1 MAYNENW
8 DWKKDFNIY
17 YFNDKRTLI
26 CNHHIETYNDFIE
39 NKITKILS
47 RSLNY
52 KSNNKQIKIDFEFN
66 YLDDF
71 KTTKNPNYYII
82 KNKDYKAPI
91 YVDIKI
97 NENNTKKEFNKILL
111 CELPL
116 MVYSNFCSLYKNVIE
131 KSNDNK
137 EIINKLYNLNE
148 NIYEYGGYFI
158 INGKEKVLVS
168 QDRLTN
174 NKIYLRKDKEFIY
187 VCEIKSVEIDKQD
200 YKPAS
205 TTYIKFKRE
214 EILLNKKIVYKSK
227 KEEDDEEENDEEEN
241 NEEQKKI
248 MDELF
253 GESSDEEKDDINDQD
268 IKVPEKEHIDSANL
282 EREIEE
288 QFDNLNE
295 GTFSYKTKR
304 YKLFSTLQIYVSFP
318 NIKDIPLFILFR
330 ALGIESDKEIIDSII
345 DINDNK
351 FNKFRII
358 LDNCRDKSYP
368 HYTQRMALLYIFN
381 NLENNIKDIFES
393 EYVNKINEKSKCD
406 FVLKIIYEK
415 LLPHTNIDTDLNYYN
430 TNNKK
435 SLFLGYCIYRLLNV
449 LFNYENVTD
458 RDVYTYKRLDCSGKL
473 LSSLFRDYYE
483 NLQRHIK
490 STLSRLYKN
499 DKSLITTL
507 DNELES
513 KQFFQN
519 NYLKH
524 YTKNREII
532 TEGFRKAFK
541 GSWGVK
547 NVTRTLTLENLND
560 TVNRDQYQFNKE
572 GIAQELKR
580 MSHIDT
586 ISHLRRAQTPMDSSI
601 KLTGPRKVN
610 STQYGYICPLDTPEG
625 GLSGLIKNLS
635 VQTKITVN
643 NNDNYRSIQ
652 FIIKLFDNL
661 DFIKKIH
668 FYNNEQNIIKIFI
681 NGDWMYYYNGDKMNT
696 IYKIL
701 KLLKRNNII
710 YKYTSISWNRFDK
723 EFYIYADEGRYIRPV
738 YVVNE
743 NDKTELIR
751 NNLNIEY
758 TNENNYKIL
767 FDSQY
772 KNLKYPEIYQ
782 EIIQKEEEINNLKI
796 NKAKNFDK
804 LKFYLK
810 EYIYNILDKF
820 NVHRKDNNYDDS
832 IYEFKINSF
841 SRENLIRNLM
851 KLTIIIEEKQED
863 DEDDIEYDLE
873 LTEIDIFKDLIKKLS
888 SYDNININDLNEI
901 LEQINLKYEE
911 IDMDNLDSLNDLL
924 ENISDDVMID
934 ISNNIQKIIKQLNK
948 QQDNKSEQIS
958 DFINF
963 ISNDNNLENILNIK
977 INDTIDK
984 EFLIIDNELKNLY
997 NNFYI
1002 NDKIKQLNKNI
1013 NNKKNELNDKLFDL
1027 VSFNIQNID
1036 DSNFDDFYNE
1046 LKEFQMPIEFI
1057 DPEETLYTTI
1067 ALDYKSLKQDLY
1079 KTNEYM
1085 DMHPSLMFGGLT
1097 CMMSFL
1103 EHNPCVRATYSHAQS
1118 KQSIC
1123 IPVSNFRNRVD
1134 TLMLVLNYPQLS
1146 LSYTNNIDLINYDKY
1161 PTGMNGIVAMNS
1173 FMGYNQ
1179 EDAIIVN
1186 KSSLERGLYMTTH
1199 YSTYTIVIED
1209 GEELSMPKEI
1219 KNKNKNKN
1227 YDKLGDNAIIKKGQ
1241 YVNENDIIV
1250 CKYTLVDNEVKDTS
1264 VTMETTPFKDLDDSE
1279 LFEQH
1284 NGGYVDNVI
1293 QEINEENEIS
1303 IRIKIRYTSPPEVAD
1318 KFCSRYAN
1326 KGVVGLIVPQ
1336 DEMPYT
1342 KDGIVPDIMINPH
1355 SMPSRQ
1361 TLSNLFEILTGKL
1374 TSLNGLYSNGSPFQN
1389 VYNKNESKMDLL
1401 IGDDDVKGLLN
1412 QYNFDYKGNE
1422 FLYNGSTSEQL
1433 SSKIF
1438 IGVPYYQ
1445 RLKHLVRNK
1454 INARDSGPKDF
1465 LTRQP
1470 VKGRKRG
1477 GGIRVGEMERDSIIS
1492 HGVSEF
1498 MKESYMKRSDNY
1510 KTYVCNMCGRISIYN
1525 TKNNY
1530 YNCNYCNNT
1539 THHSEIHIPYATKL
1553 FMQEVET
1560 TSVALRL
1567 ITDKEQII

>member
-1 MAYNENW
+1 
-8 DWKKDFNIY
+8 
-17 YFNDKRTLI
+17 
-26 CNHHIETYNDFIE
+26 
-39 NKITKILS
+39 
-47 RSLNY
+47 
-52 KSNNKQIKIDFEFN
+52 
-66 YLDDF
+66 
-71 KTTKNPNYYII
+71 
-82 KNKDYKAPI
+82 
-91 YVDIKI
+91 
-97 NENNTKKEFNKILL
+97 
-111 CELPL
+111 
-116 MVYSNFCSLYKNVIE
+116 
-131 KSNDNK
+131 
-137 EIINKLYNLNE
+137 
-148 NIYEYGGYFI
+148 
-158 INGKEKVLVS
+158 
-168 QDRLTN
+168 
-174 NKIYLRKDKEFIY
+174 
-187 VCEIKSVEIDKQD
+187 
-200 YKPAS
+200 
-205 TTYIKFKRE
+205 
-214 EILLNKKIVYKSK
+214 
-227 KEEDDEEENDEEEN
+227 
-241 NEEQKKI
+241 
-248 MDELF
+248 
-253 GESSDEEKDDINDQD
+253 
-268 IKVPEKEHIDSANL
+268 
-282 EREIEE
+282 
-288 QFDNLNE
+288 
-295 GTFSYKTKR
+295 
-304 YKLFSTLQIYVSFP
+304 
-318 NIKDIPLFILFR
+318 
-330 ALGIESDKEIIDSII
+330 
-345 DINDNK
+345 
-351 FNKFRII
+351 
-358 LDNCRDKSYP
+358 
-368 HYTQRMALLYIFN
+368 
-381 NLENNIKDIFES
+381 
-393 EYVNKINEKSKCD
+393 
-406 FVLKIIYEK
+406 
-415 LLPHTNIDTDLNYYN
+415 
-430 TNNKK
+430 
-435 SLFLGYCIYRLLNV
+435 
-449 LFNYENVTD
+449 
-458 RDVYTYKRLDCSGKL
+458 
-473 LSSLFRDYYE
+473 
-483 NLQRHIK
+483 
-490 STLSRLYKN
+490 
-499 DKSLITTL
+499 
-507 DNELES
+507 
-513 KQFFQN
+513 
-519 NYLKH
+519 
-524 YTKNREII
+524 
-532 TEGFRKAFK
+532 
-541 GSWGVK
+541 
-547 NVTRTLTLENLND
+547 
-560 TVNRDQYQFNKE
+560 
-572 GIAQELKR
+572 
-580 MSHIDT
+580 
-586 ISHLRRAQTPMDSSI
+586 
-601 KLTGPRKVN
+601 
-610 STQYGYICPLDTPEG
+610 
-625 GLSGLIKNLS
+625 
-635 VQTKITVN
+635 
-643 NNDNYRSIQ
+643 
-652 FIIKLFDNL
+652 
-661 DFIKKIH
+661 
-668 FYNNEQNIIKIFI
+668 
-681 NGDWMYYYNGDKMNT
+681 
-696 IYKIL
+696 
-701 KLLKRNNII
+701 
-710 YKYTSISWNRFDK
+710 
-723 EFYIYADEGRYIRPV
+723 
-738 YVVNE
+738 
-743 NDKTELIR
+743 
-751 NNLNIEY
+751 
-758 TNENNYKIL
+758 
-767 FDSQY
+767 
-772 KNLKYPEIYQ
+772 
-782 EIIQKEEEINNLKI
+782 
-796 NKAKNFDK
+796 
-804 LKFYLK
+804 
-810 EYIYNILDKF
+810 
-820 NVHRKDNNYDDS
+820 
-832 IYEFKINSF
+832 
-841 SRENLIRNLM
+841 M

-873 LTEIDIFKDLIKKLS
+873 LTEIDIFKDLIKKLK

-934 ISNNIQKIIKQLNK
+934 ISDNIQKIIKQLNK

-963 ISNDNNLENILNIK
+963 ISNDNNLENILNIR

-997 NNFYI
+997 NNFNI

-1161 PTGMNGIVAMNS
+1161 PTGMNVIVAMNS